1 MKLYR
6 ELTKMNLA
14 PASGDVKMQGTVAV
28 AAAAAYAALFALTLS

>member
-14 PASGDVKMQGTVAV
+14 SASGDVKIQGTVAV